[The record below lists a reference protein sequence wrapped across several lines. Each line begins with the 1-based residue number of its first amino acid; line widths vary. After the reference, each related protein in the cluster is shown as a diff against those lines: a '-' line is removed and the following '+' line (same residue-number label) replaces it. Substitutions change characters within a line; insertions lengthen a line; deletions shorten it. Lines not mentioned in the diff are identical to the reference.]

1 MKINLV
7 FDINY
12 DNNTVSVSGDS
23 QGIYDL
29 ENELYKDVILRDAIK
44 GNTDDVEEAM
54 LKINQNEYHRIIY
67 SDKYLT
73 EEQIIAKN
81 NFTNWYKDKG
91 L

>member
-1 MKINLV
+1 MKINLE

-81 NFTNWYKDKG
+81 NFTNWYKDKS

>member
-81 NFTNWYKDKG
+81 NFTNWFKDKS

>member
-1 MKINLV
+1 MKINLE

-67 SDKYLT
+67 PDKYLT

-81 NFTNWYKDKG
+81 NFTNWYKDKS

>member
-1 MKINLV
+1 MKINLE

-81 NFTNWYKDKG
+81 NFTNWFKDKS

>member
-1 MKINLV
+1 MKINLQ